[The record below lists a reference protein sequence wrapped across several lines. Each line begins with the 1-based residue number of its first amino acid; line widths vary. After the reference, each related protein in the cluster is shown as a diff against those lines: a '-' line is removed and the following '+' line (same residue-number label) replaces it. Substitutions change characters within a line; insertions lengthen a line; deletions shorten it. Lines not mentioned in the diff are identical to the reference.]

1 MYDFYS
7 RVWHIYPSAISFLLL
22 VAHSKWTNFAILN
35 VYLGLGLYQTIAF
48 LNHSCNPNCIAVF
61 NGSTCDIRSIR
72 NIELE
77 EELCISYTELMRPQ
91 SVRQE
96 ELKKQYYFECTCS
109 RCLKEVE
116 QGSEMNGLKCANKK
130 CSNAVGFHSG

>member
-1 MYDFYS
+1 MY
-7 RVWHIYPSAISFLLL
+7 VSAPESDTFTPQPFHFHCLL
-22 VAHSKWTNFAILN
+22 ILSGQILP
-35 VYLGLGLYQTIAF
+35 YLMFILGLGLYQTVVF

-61 NGSTCDIRSIR
+61 NGSTCDLRSIR
-72 NIELE
+72 NIEPG

-96 ELKKQYYFECTCS
+96 VLKKQYYFDCTCS
-109 RCLKEVE
+109 RCLNEIE
-116 QGSEMNGLKCANKK
+116 QGSEMNGSKCANKK